1 MRNQLFIILAAV
13 VLIFTACGP
22 NKNSNNEEAGASGQ
36 LQLSREQIAHT
47 NIAFGLP
54 MEKNMSDEIPA
65 RGVVALPPDGQA
77 LVNSFSSCIVKR
89 VFVHM
94 GQKVSRGQVMA
105 MLTGPELIMMQ
116 ENYLKSVYT
125 LEMLEK
131 DYQRLQQLEGDNIS
145 SRKQI
150 EQAKAA
156 YLSEKA
162 GVQSLRERLRLQ
174 HINIDKLMSDGIQSE
189 IPVIC
194 PIDGMVN
201 KINFSIGQILSP
213 DQVLFEVLDLSRLVL
228 KISVLERDI
237 PHISVGQHV
246 MFIPSNL
253 GDKPYPAKVVAIGGK
268 VEETAKVVSVLL
280 KPDEMPKKLMPGMFV
295 AAMIR
300 VDAHMAQCVP
310 EASLIYDENNNSI
323 LFYTEDDPEKSGS
336 VTFRHLKVEPGYRN
350 NGFAEVSGLNQLPAN
365 AHVVF
370 DGGYYLYSELLK
382 MKE

>member
-13 VLIFTACGP
+13 VLIFTACGK
-22 NKNSNNEEAGASGQ
+22 NKNSNNEEAGASDQ
-36 LQLSREQIAHT
+36 LKLSREQIAHT

-65 RGVVALPPDGQA
+65 RGVVALPTDGQA
-77 LVNSFSSCIVKR
+77 LVNSFSSGIVKK

-94 GQKVSRGQVMA
+94 GQKVNRGQILA

-131 DYQRLQQLEGDNIS
+131 EYQRLQQLEGDNIS

-162 GVQSLRERLRLQ
+162 GAQSLRERLRLQ
-174 HINIDKLMSDGIQSE
+174 HINLEKLMSDGIQSE
-189 IPVIC
+189 IPIVS
-194 PIDGMVN
+194 PIDGMIN
-201 KINFSIGQILSP
+201 KINFSVGQILSP

-237 PHISVGQHV
+237 PHISVGQNV
-246 MFIPSNL
+246 MFVPSNL
-253 GDKPYPAKVVAIGGK
+253 GDKPYAAKVVAIGGK
-268 VEETAKVVSVLL
+268 VEETAKVVKVVL
-280 KPDEMPKKLMPGMFV
+280 KPAEMPKKLLPGMFV

-323 LFYTEDDPEKSGS
+323 LFYTKDDPEKAGQ
-336 VTFRHLKVEPGYRN
+336 VTFQHVRVEPGYRN
-350 NGFAEVSGLNQLPAN
+350 NGFVEVSGLNQLPAN

-382 MKE
+382 MRE